1 MSPSRAVAKMNSS
14 SRTVLRG
21 QHATNAV
28 SFPQEILTETTPSAP
43 APVAT
48 PAGTATRIHFDEVY
62 AEQMAALRER
72 SAREGFEVG
81 HAEGMQAAEEAIAAI
96 EAQAHTRLQAAHDA
110 WTSQAQSALSALT
123 VAAERLD
130 ARVAP
135 DLSELTGSLTEAA
148 YTLVADLLGREL
160 ATATDP
166 GRDAVD
172 RALRLLPVDAP
183 TVVRIHPTD
192 HAVLDPDWVAGL
204 PATVI
209 LVADASVEPAGAL
222 AESGAR
228 RVDAQVS
235 TALLRVREVLGA

>member
-1 MSPSRAVAKMNSS
+1 MNSS
-14 SRTVLRG
+14 PRTVLRG

-28 SFPQEILTETTPSAP
+28 SFPQEILTGTTASTP

-48 PAGTATRIHFDEVY
+48 PAGTAARIHFDEVY

-72 SAREGFEVG
+72 SSREGFEVG
-81 HAEGMQAAEEAIAAI
+81 HTEGMQAAEEAVAAI
-96 EAQAHTRLQAAHDA
+96 EVAAHTRLQAAHDA
-110 WTSQAQSALSALT
+110 WAAQAQSALLALS
-123 VAAERLD
+123 VAADRLD

-135 DLSELTGSLTEAA
+135 DLSEMTGSLTEAA

-160 ATATDP
+160 TTATDP

-172 RALRLLPVDAP
+172 RALRLVPVDAP
-183 TVVRIHPTD
+183 TVVRIHPSD
-192 HAVLDPDWVAGL
+192 HALLDADWVASL
-204 PATVI
+204 PVTVT
-209 LVADASVEPAGAL
+209 LVPDAAVEPAGAL

-235 TALLRVREVLGA
+235 SALLRVREVLGA